1 VLRDSAH
8 EVGYVYREAPLEAAL
23 ACCHWHSGDIESAF
37 DCLNRGF
44 ALTRGH
50 GFTRGVFDEAPS
62 MIQIISAAVAS
73 GRLLAP
79 LPAHYFC
86 KFENVLSQAVA
97 VPAPSPRK
105 PALPLEPL
113 TEREVD
119 MLRLLALGLSNHEI
133 SARSQIAL
141 STAKWHLKN
150 VFAKLDVST
159 RTGAIARAREM
170 RLIE

>member
-1 VLRDSAH
+1 
-8 EVGYVYREAPLEAAL
+8 
-23 ACCHWHSGDIESAF
+23 
-37 DCLNRGF
+37 
-44 ALTRGH
+44 
-50 GFTRGVFDEAPS
+50 
-62 MIQIISAAVAS
+62 MIQVISAAVAT
-73 GRLLAP
+73 GRLRSA
-79 LPAHYFC
+79 LPTHYFG
-86 KFENVLSQAVA
+86 KFENVFSQAAPVA
-97 VPAPSPRK
+97 APSPRK

-159 RTGAIARAREM
+159 RTGAIARARQM

>member
-1 VLRDSAH
+1 
-8 EVGYVYREAPLEAAL
+8 
-23 ACCHWHSGDIESAF
+23 
-37 DCLNRGF
+37 LNRGF
-44 ALTRGH
+44 ELTRGH

-62 MIQIISAAVAS
+62 MIQIISSALAT
-73 GRLLAP
+73 GRLRCP
-79 LPAHYFC
+79 LPAHYFG
-86 KFENVLSQAVA
+86 KFENVFSQAASV
-97 VPAPSPRK
+97 VTPSPRK

-113 TEREVD
+113 TEREID
-119 MLRLLALGLSNHEI
+119 MIRLLALGLSNHEI